1 MLKYIIKTS
10 LYTDKN
16 NKWQIWLQST
26 RTCSMTCTQLCKLP
40 CGWVRGAS
48 MWRIHYVYRLF
59 LRIQIHIFFIMRSAV
74 CSSLP
79 LKHCTTDTT
88 AVNINTANANVG
100 HTHCPGK
107 IPQCSQERT
116 CTSRSACCSVRHS
129 GTRTAQ
135 SSSGRSDSPGTVGC
149 RSVQCSRRRTH
160 TSPFPHRRCPRC
172 RTGRHGHSWGRTPR
186 RDNLNVWSEKISV
199 SLSPW
204 KMGQYNYMSWHLDKK
219 NKTSPDI

>member
-1 MLKYIIKTS
+1 MLKYTIKSS
-10 LYTDKN
+10 LYRDKN
-16 NKWQIWLQST
+16 SKWQKWLQST
-26 RTCSMTCTQLCKLP
+26 RICSMTCTQLCELP
-40 CGWVRGAS
+40 CGWMRGAS
-48 MWRIHYVYRLF
+48 MGGIQHYVYRLF
-59 LRIQIHIFFIMRSAV
+59 LRII
-74 CSSLP
+74 SLSCEVLCARPCQWSTAPQTQPP
-79 LKHCTTDTT
+79 LTL
-88 AVNINTANANVG
+88 IQLNANMG

-116 CTSRSACCSVRHS
+116 CTFRSACCSARHS
-129 GTRTAQ
+129 DTRTAQ
-135 SSSGRSDSPGTVGC
+135 SSSGRSDSLGTVGC

-172 RTGRHGHSWGRTPR
+172 RTGRHGHSWGHTPH